1 MKNTARS
8 RSSIIL
14 RCMGFALAVY
24 IIVSLSILWSELVS
38 KQTELNKLKDLR
50 TQKAGKIAS
59 ITAMLDGS
67 EKEIIEKAA
76 RERLGFVYANEQV
89 YRDKSGN

>member
-1 MKNTARS
+1 MRIAV
-8 RSSIIL
+8 
-14 RCMGFALAVY
+14 FAVSVY
-24 IIVSLSILWSELVS
+24 MIVTLSVLWSELVG
-38 KQTELNKLKDLR
+38 KQNELNRLKEIR
-50 TQKAGKIAS
+50 SQKSNKIAS

-76 RERLGFVYANEQV
+76 RERLGYVYADEQV